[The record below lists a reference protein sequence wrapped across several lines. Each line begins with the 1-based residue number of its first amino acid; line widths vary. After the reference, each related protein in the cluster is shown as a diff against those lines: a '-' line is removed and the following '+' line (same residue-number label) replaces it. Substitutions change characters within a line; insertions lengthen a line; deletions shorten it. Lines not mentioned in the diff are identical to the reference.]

1 MIKSD
6 VVYYVSKHTSLTRL
20 QAIEAVDGVIE
31 AIRKSLV
38 DGENV
43 CIRGFASF
51 RLVTR
56 APKKARD
63 IYKGT
68 AVYIPERRSVKLV
81 LSKDLKAQLNKE

>member
-1 MIKSD
+1 MVRSD

-20 QAIEAVDGVIE
+20 QAIEAVEGVIE

-43 CIRGFASF
+43 YIRGFASF
-51 RLVTR
+51 KLVTK

-63 IYKGT
+63 INKGT
-68 AVYIPERRSVKLV
+68 TICIPERRSVKLA
-81 LSKDLKAQLNKE
+81 LSKELNAQLNKK